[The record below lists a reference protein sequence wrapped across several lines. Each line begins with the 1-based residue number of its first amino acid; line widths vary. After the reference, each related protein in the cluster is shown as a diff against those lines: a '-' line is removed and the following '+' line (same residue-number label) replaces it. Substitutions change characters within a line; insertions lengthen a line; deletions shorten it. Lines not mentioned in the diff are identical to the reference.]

1 MLKKIVRNTIQLFS
15 FANKSTVSYQILKG
29 SNVDIHPTSNLITVG
44 NGKICLEGNNYIG
57 KYVEIGTGG
66 EVSIGFNASIQD
78 RCIILEDVEIG
89 RHCVLAHNIYISSG
103 RHYYDFKP
111 EFYIKDQDALVSQNA
126 ELASKH
132 SKKVSIGDDCWIG
145 ANAVIMSGV
154 KIGRGCV
161 IGANS
166 VVTKDVEP
174 FSVIVGSPAK
184 IIKKRLDFQ
193 PKKIISF
200 DKEIDLPNF
209 YKGFL
214 CDLSNKEKYEKE
226 NGIACLKYFSAYLSD
241 EGTELS
247 ITLKKL
253 HSSKLQLKYNNQIK
267 GIDSV
272 DFQEINFQLQKC
284 NYHEFEVV
292 SNDQVNEEV
301 LIVSKIE
308 IR

>member
-1 MLKKIVRNTIQLFS
+1 MFKKIVRNTLQLFS
-15 FANKSTVSYQILKG
+15 ANNKSSVSYQIFKG
-29 SNVDIHPTSNLITVG
+29 SNVDIHPTSNLITVR

-66 EVSIGFNASIQD
+66 EVSIGFNTSIQD

-89 RHCVLAHNIYISSG
+89 RHCLLAHNIYISSG
-103 RHYYDFKP
+103 KHYFDFKP
-111 EFYIKDQDALVSQNA
+111 EFYIKDQDALVSQDA

-132 SKKVSIGDDCWIG
+132 SKKVIIGDDCWIG
-145 ANAVIMSGV
+145 ASVVIMSGV
-154 KIGRGCV
+154 TIGRGCV

-174 FSVIVGSPAK
+174 FSVIAGSPAK
-184 IIKKRLDFQ
+184 IIKKRLDFE
-193 PKKIISF
+193 PKKFISF
-200 DKEIDLPNF
+200 GNEMDLPNF
-209 YKGFL
+209 YNGFL
-214 CDLSNKEKYEKE
+214 CDLSNKEKYKKE
-226 NGIACLKYFSAYLSD
+226 NGIACFKHFSAYLSD

-253 HSSKLQLKYNNQIK
+253 HSTQLQLKYNNQIK
-267 GIDSV
+267 GINSA

-292 SNDQVNEEV
+292 SNDQLNEEV

-308 IR
+308 IK